1 MNAHPRS
8 LRSGQLA
15 RLTGVSADTLR
26 HYERLG
32 ILPKALRSTAGY
44 RNYSPD
50 AVHRVQLVRRALQL
64 GFTLAELSEILRVRD
79 SGGAPCHRVLRL
91 TEEKL
96 RSLGRQI
103 QDLRRTQ
110 RYMRQLVREWRK
122 KLAHTTPGKS
132 ALLLQLLKAKPALTA
147 TPRVFPNGRRKKP

>member
-1 MNAHPRS
+1 MNAEGRS
-8 LRSGQLA
+8 LHSGDLA
-15 RLTGVSADTLR
+15 LLTGVSADTIR
-26 HYERLG
+26 HYERIG
-32 ILPKALRSTAGY
+32 ILPKALRSPAGY

-50 AVHRVQLVRRALQL
+50 AVPRVRLIRRALQL
-64 GFTLAELSEILRVRD
+64 GFTLAELSEILKVRD

-96 RSLGRQI
+96 RSLGKQI
-103 QDLRRTQ
+103 QELRRTQ

-132 ALLLQLLKAKPALTA
+132 ALLLSTLTAKPDLPGT
-147 TPRVFPNGRRKKP
+147 FPTFPAARRKKP